1 MSQPLGCGTW
11 INHKWEVLRPR
22 RSRIAALFARA
33 GAHTSLPCL
42 LKCLQAR
49 SFVYRARHHNSKQA
63 LNPQSTLFA
72 SLRLLRSNPSER
84 VVFVVVRIAVRP
96 YLGTGLFVDA
106 FVLNCAKSPQL
117 SNARCLPVPKMP
129 KGPPAP
135 GRGEWDGV
143 SPRRFRLK
151 TVLHISYK
159 SALVRV
165 TWCWQRGGFWNNPS
179 RRSVCI
185 IEPLRFEM
193 GSFVG
198 ELVRDS
204 FLLLLLPG
212 WLRQFCSQLSLND
225 IIT

>member
-33 GAHTSLPCL
+33 GAHTHTCL
-42 LKCLQAR
+42 WKCLQAR

-63 LNPQSTLFA
+63 LNPESTLFA

-84 VVFVVVRIAVRP
+84 VVFVVVRIADRTDRK
-96 YLGTGLFVDA
+96 GTGLFVDA

-179 RRSVCI
+179 RGGAVLDRYALSNRSG
-185 IEPLRFEM
+185 LKW
-193 GSFVG
+193 
-198 ELVRDS
+198 VR
-204 FLLLLLPG
+204 LLGNLSVILFFCYCCQGG
-212 WLRQFCSQLSLND
+212 WGNFALS
-225 IIT
+225 